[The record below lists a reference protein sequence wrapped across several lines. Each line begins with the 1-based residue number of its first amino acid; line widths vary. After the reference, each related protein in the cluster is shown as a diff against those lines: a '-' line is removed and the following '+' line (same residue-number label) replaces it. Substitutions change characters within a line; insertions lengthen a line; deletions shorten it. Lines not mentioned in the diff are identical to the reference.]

1 MCKSANIDFID
12 NSKNF
17 NPKKHLNN
25 SKLHL
30 NDKGSYKLSNILV
43 NYISSIYK

>member
-1 MCKSANIDFID
+1 MCKSANIDFLD
-12 NSKNF
+12 NGKNF

-25 SKLHL
+25 RKLHL
-30 NDKGSYKLSNILV
+30 NDKESYKLSNILI

>member
-1 MCKSANIDFID
+1 MHKSSNTDFID

-17 NPKKHLNN
+17 NPKKRLHN

-30 NDKGSYKLSNILV
+30 NDKGSYKLSNIVV